1 MASPLPPWCKP
12 VPWRASSAPDKRR
25 REHDDQRDADVNV
38 KQKLIHRIT
47 AKLPVDWHC
56 DRITLLETCEPP
68 HLGFLNENIKKD
80 TPISICTF
88 GIENFERLGR
98 GEMIVERDIQ
108 CRFKGK
114 SYKYDVL
121 KSQTDTIAAADN
133 ARRVICSLERNHP
146 EICSGRYIVLVDCR
160 CYHDPD
166 FGKDSFHLGWKDETL
181 AGLVNNEEATSAII
195 DQVIEGIKDAGVKL
209 TNGLVIAL
217 MCKSGFHRSL
227 VAAKCVHYV
236 LEPVHDD
243 VKVFHLSRR
252 DWATRGCQRRFK
264 GRCPLCQ
271 DRSKTELRQL
281 ALALYQQKFD
291 ERLAEAAGLN
301 GGDPAANRTLLD
313 ATRRAASADVYST
326 NDLSSKAMPKTVRP
340 RETSDLSS
348 KVPASKAMP
357 KTVRPRGSVTIAKS
371 SRKIHEPDRS
381 RSPLRAGRTPHLGC
395 IDASEHAC
403 GNLRTS
409 SACGTPDSAV
419 CVWEPSYLVRS
430 PQGNVVGLI
439 TRSRMEGKGIV
450 WNDTFS
456 ELCRRA
462 VEEANVTFDAQEDIV
477 LTELYKRTTMI
488 LTLNETRMRTKE
500 ELDATISF
508 WWKLRSYRSQ
518 YLKRKG
524 RGECT
529 EEALSTADIKRVK
542 FDWIDNELYW
552 DLSDKQRMEAHLP
565 SLYSAA
571 LNNKSGWSNVATAS
585 IKFQLP
591 ELPHMETSGDVTHVP
606 PYLFQRWCCDLL
618 EWLKKFTSWETCR
631 KAICARPPL
640 P

>member
-1 MASPLPPWCKP
+1 MASPPPPWRQP
-12 VPWRASSAPDKRR
+12 LPWRASSAPDKRR

-47 AKLPVDWHC
+47 AKLPVDWHPHYD

-98 GEMIVERDIQ
+98 GEMIVWPDIQ

-114 SYKYDVL
+114 SKKYDVL
-121 KSQTDTIAAADN
+121 KSHTDTIRTADN
-133 ARRVICSLERNHP
+133 AGRVICSLERNHP

-166 FGKDSFHLGWKDETL
+166 FGKDSFHLGWKDETV

-243 VKVFHLSRR
+243 VKAFHLSQRE
-252 DWATRGCQRRFK
+252 WATRGCQRHTN

-271 DRSKTELRQL
+271 YRSKTKLRQL

-291 ERLAEAAGLN
+291 ERLAAEAAGHN
-301 GGDPAANRTLLD
+301 GGGAAAIRTLPD
-313 ATRRAASADVYST
+313 ATRRAASAHVYST
-326 NDLSSKAMPKTVRP
+326 SAV
-340 RETSDLSS
+340 SS

-357 KTVRPRGSVTIAKS
+357 KIVRPRGSVIIAKS

-381 RSPLRAGRTPHLGC
+381 RSPLRAGSTPHRRVATFG
-395 IDASEHAC
+395 SRVNV
-403 GNLRTS
+403 GNLHTS
-409 SACGTPDSAV
+409 SACGTPDSA
-419 CVWEPSYLVRS
+419 WLDLVRT
-430 PQGNVVGLI
+430 PQGKVLYLI
-439 TRSRMEGKGIV
+439 TRSRMGKTT
-450 WNDTFS
+450 WCEYTLS

-462 VEEANVTFDAQEDIV
+462 VEKANVTFDAPEDNV
-477 LTELYKRTTMI
+477 LTELYRRVTMI
-488 LTLNETRMRTKE
+488 QTDNESRMRTKE
-500 ELDATISF
+500 EIDALFSF
-508 WWKLRSYRSQ
+508 WWKLGSYRAE
-518 YLKRKG
+518 YFKRNG
-524 RGECT
+524 RVEST
-529 EEALSTADIKRVK
+529 EEALSTTAMNKVK
-542 FDWIDNELYW
+542 KIWKDDEMYW
-552 DLSDKQRMEAHLP
+552 DLTDNQRKAGHLP
-565 SLYSAA
+565 SLYNAA
-571 LNNKSGWSNVATAS
+571 LNNKGGWSSAANAS

-591 ELPHMETSGDVTHVP
+591 QLPHMGTSGDVTQVP
-606 PYLFQRWCCDLL
+606 PYLFQRWCCDML
-618 EWLKKFTSWETCR
+618 EWLKKFTSWEICR
-631 KAICARPPL
+631 KAVSVRPPL

>member
-1 MASPLPPWCKP
+1 MASLPH
-12 VPWRASSAPDKRR
+12 PWRQPFPDKRR
-25 REHDDQRDADVNV
+25 RGHDDHVQ
-38 KQKLIHRIT
+38 QELIHQIT
-47 AKLPVDWHC
+47 AKLPVDWQS
-56 DRITLLETCEPP
+56 DRITLLETFAPP
-68 HLGFLNENIKKD
+68 HLGFLNELIKKD

-88 GIENFERLGR
+88 GIQNFERLGR
-98 GEMIVERDIQ
+98 GQMIVERDIQ

-114 SYKYDVL
+114 SYKYHVL
-121 KSQTDTIAAADN
+121 KSQTDTIQAADN

-195 DQVIEGIKDAGVKL
+195 GQVIEGIKYAGVKL

-243 VKVFHLSRR
+243 VKVFHLSQR
-252 DWATRGCQRRFK
+252 DWATRGCQRRSN

-271 DRSKTELRQL
+271 YRSKTKLRQL

-291 ERLAEAAGLN
+291 ERLAEAAGLH
-301 GGDPAANRTLLD
+301 GGDAAAIRTLLD
-313 ATRRAASADVYST
+313 ATRRAASVPVYST
-326 NDLSSKAMPKTVRP
+326 IA
-340 RETSDLSS
+340 LSS

-357 KTVRPRGSVTIAKS
+357 KSVRSVTIAKP
-371 SRKIHEPDRS
+371 SREIHELDRS
-381 RSPLRAGRTPHLGC
+381 RSPLRANSTPNLGY
-395 IDASEHAC
+395 IDASEPAC
-403 GNLRTS
+403 SN
-409 SACGTPDSAV
+409 PDSA
-419 CVWEPSYLVRS
+419 WIDLVRS
-430 PQGNVVGLI
+430 PQGKLVHFI
-439 TRSRMEGKGIV
+439 TRSRMEGKGVV

-462 VEEANVTFDAQEDIV
+462 VEEANVTFDAHEDNV

-488 LTLNETRMRTKE
+488 QTRNESRMRTKE
-500 ELDATISF
+500 EIDAMVSF
-508 WWKLRSYRSQ
+508 WWKLRSYRAQ
-518 YLKRKG
+518 YLKRN
-524 RGECT
+524 RHVEST
-529 EEALSTADIKRVK
+529 EEVLSNADINRVK
-542 FDWIDNELYW
+542 KIWKDNEMYW
-552 DLSDKQRMEAHLP
+552 DLSDNQRKEGHLP
-565 SLYSAA
+565 SLYNAA
-571 LNNKSGWSNVATAS
+571 LNNKSGWSSVANAS

-591 ELPHMETSGDVTHVP
+591 QLPHMGTSDDVTHVP

-631 KAICARPPL
+631 KAIRARPPL